1 MRGRAHVGL
10 RPVTLSVRLICGFF
24 KERGHDPRFA
34 ASESDLTTNMKAEI
48 VAAFERELDAIAHD
62 RAFDGVEIVTH
73 RTRSVARAIEFTVTI
88 DAPGGADLALCERVA
103 ARINAGLSDNE
114 TQYALVV
121 ESAGLDRP
129 LVRSGDYER
138 FAGERVRIVTSL
150 SIGGSKTHRGVLRG
164 LRGETVVM
172 ETESGELILPI
183 AAIKSA
189 NLEYDVRLDL
199 ARDKKQRKQ
208 LHGND

>member
-1 MRGRAHVGL
+1 VRGRAHVGL
-10 RPVTLSVRLICGFF
+10 RPVTLSVRLISGFF

-34 ASESDLTTNMKAEI
+34 ASESDLTTNMKADI

-62 RAFDGVEIVTH
+62 RAFDGVEIVAH
-73 RTRSVARAIEFTVTI
+73 RARSVARATEFTVTI
-88 DAPGGADLALCERVA
+88 DAPGGADLALCERMA
-103 ARINAGLSDNE
+103 ARINGGLSVNE
-114 TQYALVV
+114 AEYSLVV

-150 SIGGSKTHRGVLRG
+150 SIGGNKTHRGILRG
-164 LRGETVVM
+164 LRGEAVVM
-172 ETESGELILPI
+172 ETERGELILPM